1 MTQHV
6 STDWIMDSNATHY
19 ITNDLDNLHITNS
32 YHAQDQLKWNILY
45 RVEGNTSLVRNEM
58 VVILP

>member
-32 YHAQDQLKWNILY
+32 YHAQDQLI
-45 RVEGNTSLVRNEM
+45 VDGTSLPISHTGST
-58 VVILP
+58 ILHTHSNP